1 MFLFFLL
8 CIKAILHII
17 SLSNSLTCFSPFKHL
32 KFSTM
37 CSMTMAKDVD
47 DSKCSDDGKLLR
59 QPVFVFRSEQG
70 DLMTTTTLMLLLL
83 LLLMLLVF
91 PIFATFSHSSSASGA
106 VTTVCDL
113 TRSPTHLCIRTKLQ
127 FPLRL
132 MKNVSRATPPISRG
146 VELRC
151 AAMAHLCVHPV
162 LPFSQPAKSCH
173 QLNFKRLFLH
183 VHKSRQ
189 KYLPHQPCVVSN
201 SRFLVAGFACH
212 L

>member
-1 MFLFFLL
+1 
-8 CIKAILHII
+8 
-17 SLSNSLTCFSPFKHL
+17 
-32 KFSTM
+32 
-37 CSMTMAKDVD
+37 MAKDVD

-59 QPVFVFRSEQG
+59 QPVFVFRAEQG

-151 AAMAHLCVHPV
+151 DGSPVCSPSFTIFPARQIMSSIEFQTIILARSQIAAKIFATPAVRCQQFPISGCWFCMSSVSLHNTFRLRIQIKLLSWRSHPK
-162 LPFSQPAKSCH
+162 AKA
-173 QLNFKRLFLH
+173 N
-183 VHKSRQ
+183 V
-189 KYLPHQPCVVSN
+189 
-201 SRFLVAGFACH
+201 
-212 L
+212 